1 VPAALSAPATPAAY
15 QRRELRAPR
24 QRLSSARLGCRAP
37 AAPHLRQLLQL
48 LLLMLLLLRLWPRR
62 RLLLRLLRLPLGVL
76 LRLLRPS
83 RACVAGRPWGVRP
96 ALAAVSAPG
105 AAVAR

>member
-1 VPAALSAPATPAAY
+1 M
-15 QRRELRAPR
+15 
-24 QRLSSARLGCRAP
+24 
-37 AAPHLRQLLQL
+37 LLM
-48 LLLMLLLLRLWPRR
+48 LLMLLLLRLWPRR

-83 RACVAGRPWGVRP
+83 RACVAGRPWGVCP